1 MRPRQLFKDL
11 NRQQINY
18 VVEGLSLLLDEKF
31 DKGLAV
37 TDLGGLWALKRAA
50 DARLVGL
57 DVEPVITGLG
67 DRDLPEPPEEPA
79 SQLPEA
85 WKPHSV

>member
-11 NRQQINY
+11 TRQQINY

-57 DVEPVITGLG
+57 DVEP
-67 DRDLPEPPEEPA
+67 EPPEVENPA
-79 SQLPEA
+79 NAMQNLPEA